1 MAIKLF
7 ELGFVLKAITTGFSA
22 AMKQAG
28 AQIEALNST
37 AKMTVPLRELS
48 GTLGMI
54 GGGALAA
61 AAAIALPLKS
71 AVEGYEEL
79 QDHVAR
85 LGAALGTTPDKIKLL
100 GQAQEFVKAQ
110 SMATGYS
117 LDDLTESLY
126 QGISGFLK
134 MDQAIAVSAQAA
146 KVARSTQGDL
156 AATANTLA
164 TMMLNFGDKT
174 KTPIQNAQIL
184 SDKLTAIQT
193 QGKWTTITD
202 LQYAL
207 KESAPAMNAFG
218 VSLNQGLGALS
229 AWSAAGLDSS
239 NAGAAFL
246 ETMGQLN
253 KASEK
258 LGFKVINNSAGG
270 VDLMATVE
278 EIKQKFGNMS
288 RADFGKMMVEGFGLR
303 AGPRL
308 VDLIDKMDQFKQAT
322 DIAANSAGATDRA
335 FSEFTK
341 RGTLGFKQFHAA
353 VGVLK
358 DDVGGALA
366 PMVEGVTNRL
376 KAFVERLAPIASA
389 HPAWVK
395 FIADAAAL
403 TAVVLGVGG
412 GLALVGA
419 GLAFIASYA
428 PVALALVNPFKI
440 VSLATKVWARAQW
453 LLNAAMDANPIV
465 LFVAA
470 AAALAVA
477 GYEIYKHWDAIKA
490 VFKAVGAEFVKLW
503 NEAYDWGANLLKKFG
518 EGIASAAMWP
528 VHAIENVAGK
538 IARFLRGHSPIP
550 EGPLRNLNMG
560 VELARTI
567 QPAPMLTA
575 IRRVAMVTAL
585 AAPMMVETGAPAMAA
600 GAGRAGGAVVV
611 NYAPT
616 VTVNGGGDE
625 AATRRAVMKALRA
638 DRDELLRIIDGAMSK
653 RSRTEF

>member
-7 ELGFVLKAITTGFSA
+7 EFGFVLKAITTGFSS

-28 AQIEALNST
+28 AQIEALNSAAKIT
-37 AKMTVPLRELS
+37 APMRELS

-85 LGAALGTTPDKIKLL
+85 LGAALGPVADKTKLL
-100 GQAQEFVKAQ
+100 GQAEEFVKVQ
-110 SMATGYS
+110 SMASGYS
-117 LDDLTESLY
+117 MDDLTESLY

-134 MDQAIAVSAQAA
+134 MDQAMAVSTQAA
-146 KVARSTQGDL
+146 KVARATQGNL
-156 AATANTLA
+156 AATTNTLA
-164 TMMLNFGDKT
+164 TMMLNFGSKT
-174 KTPIQNAQIL
+174 LTPIQNAQIL

-202 LQYAL
+202 LQEAL

-253 KASEK
+253 KAAAK
-258 LGFKVINNSAGG
+258 LGFKVLTNPTGG
-270 VDLMATVE
+270 VDLLATVE

-308 VDLIDKMDQFKQAT
+308 VDLIDKMAQFKQGT
-322 DIAANSAGATDRA
+322 DIAANSAGAADRA

-366 PMVEGVTNRL
+366 PLIEGITNKL
-376 KAFVERLAPIASA
+376 KTFVERLAPIASA
-389 HPAWVK
+389 HPGMVK

-403 TAVVLGVGG
+403 SAVVLGVGG
-412 GLALVGA
+412 GLALIGA
-419 GLAFIASYA
+419 GLSFMGSYV
-428 PVALALVNPFKI
+428 PVVLKLVNPFRL
-440 VSLATKVWARAQW
+440 VSLATKAWAAAQW

-465 LFVAA
+465 LFAA
-470 AAALAVA
+470 AAAAIAVA
-477 GYEIYKHWDAIKA
+477 GYEIYKHWDSIKA
-490 VFKAVGAEFVKLW
+490 VFKAVGAEFLKLW
-503 NEAYDWGANLLKKFG
+503 NEAYGWGTNLLKKFG
-518 EGIASAAMWP
+518 EGIASAVMYP
-528 VHAIENVAGK
+528 VHAIENVVGK
-538 IARFLRGHSPIP
+538 MARFVLGHSPIP
-550 EGPLRNLNMG
+550 EGPLHDLNLG
-560 VELARTI
+560 RDLARTI
-567 QPAPMLTA
+567 TPAPMLAA
-575 IRRVAMVTAL
+575 IRHVAMVTAL
-585 AAPMMVETGAPAMAA
+585 AAPMMLGAGAPATASRGA
-600 GAGRAGGAVVV
+600 GASGGATVQIT
-611 NYAPT
+611 YAP
-616 VTVNGGGDE
+616 VIHIGAGADANGFRRELERHARNLVDIVNRE
-625 AATRRAVMKALRA
+625 MAKH
-638 DRDELLRIIDGAMSK
+638 
-653 RSRTEF
+653 SRTEF